1 MKLNTL
7 KFILI
12 GLTLIM
18 ITACSGGGGG
28 DVSNASNDS
37 AGYNNQASSKNFSV
51 ELGSIVITRV
61 SNGDAVEVDISDV
74 NSGTLTLDSATQ
86 S

>member
-1 MKLNTL
+1 MQSKVLN
-7 KFILI
+7 FILI
-12 GLTLIM
+12 GLISIM

-28 DVSNASNDS
+28 DASNASNDS
-37 AGYNNQASSKNFSV
+37 AGYNNQASSKDFSV

-74 NSGTLTLDSATQ
+74 SSDTLTLVSATQ